1 MAEMTVEGHP
11 KSPATSSFVRL
22 PRLNQRPEKYATF
35 SFKEIQ
41 LYITLHYIRL
51 PVH

>member
-22 PRLNQRPEKYATF
+22 PDLIKDRRNMLHLVSKKY
-35 SFKEIQ
+35 SF
-41 LYITLHYIRL
+41 TLHYITL